1 MSAPAVTCLDCG
13 FAWRSRAMA
22 DGLRVIGSCPKCR
35 GHLRFAEAEP
45 PAPAPEAPAP
55 EPARSAAPHLVLGVP
70 RRW

>member
-1 MSAPAVTCLDCG
+1 MTCLDCG

-35 GHLRFAEAEP
+35 GRLEFAEAEP
-45 PAPAPEAPAP
+45 PADAPEAPAP
-55 EPARSAAPHLVLGVP
+55 EPVRSAAPHLVLGVP